1 MHTNNHCKQCTTSNI
16 HVPMSEHMEVTQYYL
31 EFLEFWKIKHMC
43 KQWIPDPFLLFF
55 LTGLE
60 TRLHTLSSKSS
71 YLTCFKHRAL
81 WLMQLDSGQPS
92 FPGSCAWAKKKE
104 PGLCM
109 LRISE
114 NLDNFHKICSIT
126 LTSTRPADLS
136 HVKDARHWPCSAWTM
151 TRERRRHSALHLQ
164 ELFTHSSIPAKR
176 YRTWLTQSSALKFIN
191 RFEQSNA
198 DHHCHLKMLIRV
210 S

>member
-31 EFLEFWKIKHMC
+31 EFLEFWKIKHMR

-109 LRISE
+109 LSSLRISE
-114 NLDNFHKICSIT
+114 NLEISI
-126 LTSTRPADLS
+126 
-136 HVKDARHWPCSAWTM
+136 KSAPLRQRLAGM
-151 TRERRRHSALHLQ
+151 DECVNSSCKRRAECLCRSLVIVQAEHGQ
-164 ELFTHSSIPAKR
+164 
-176 YRTWLTQSSALKFIN
+176 
-191 RFEQSNA
+191 
-198 DHHCHLKMLIRV
+198 
-210 S
+210 